1 MTRDRRAALAG
12 LAVVAVVA
20 ASLGGFTLLGGLGI
34 LPGGGSGPAVPHFI
48 DETAAAGISHTY
60 AGDVTYSTGGGV
72 AVFDCNSDG
81 RPDIFTAGGANAAT
95 LYRDDSPTGGALRFT
110 PLPSAA
116 TDLTGVTGAYPLDID
131 GDGVTDLAVLR
142 AGETVLLR
150 GLGNC
155 TFERANEAWGIDGG
169 NALTES
175 FSATWEGPNAWPT
188 LAFGRYVGIDPK
200 GGVTQD
206 CGANVLLR
214 PSAADASRP
223 YAAPIDLAPAYCPLS
238 ALFSSWDGSGRADL
252 RLAND
257 RHYYIG
263 GSEQLWRVASGEAPR
278 LYTAADG
285 WANLQLNG
293 MGIAAYDLTGD
304 GLPEYFVTSQ
314 ADDKLQT
321 LANGTAQPA
330 FKDIALARG
339 VTAARPSTGGDVLPS
354 TSWHP
359 EFADVNNDGRVDL
372 LITKGN
378 VMSEPDFATKD
389 PSDLFLQ
396 NADGTFTDAVEA
408 AGIVAFDRGRG
419 AALADFNLDG
429 QLDLVEVF
437 YAGPAKVWRN
447 AGAGDATAAKPMG
460 HWLALRVTEPAPNTD
475 AIGATLEV
483 QADGAT
489 QRRELTVGGGHAGG
503 QIGWVHVGLG
513 ASTTAQVRVHWPD
526 GSTSAWLAAAA
537 DTFDLVAKG
546 AATLTPWTPP
556 AP

>member
-1 MTRDRRAALAG
+1 MTRGRRAALAG

-20 ASLGGFTLLGGLGI
+20 AALGGYTLLGGLGMTS
-34 LPGGGSGPAVPHFI
+34 GGEGPAIPHFL
-48 DETAAAGISHTY
+48 DETAAAGIDHVY

-72 AVFDCNSDG
+72 AVLDCNADG
-81 RPDIFTAGGANAAT
+81 RPDIYMAGGSNPAV
-95 LYRDDSPTGGALRFT
+95 LYRNLSLTGGALKFAALAD
-110 PLPSAA
+110 PA
-116 TDLTGVTGAYPLDID
+116 TDLPGVTGAYPLDVD
-131 GDGVTDLAVLR
+131 GDGVTDLVVLR

-155 TFERANEAWGIDGG
+155 KFERANEAWGVDGG
-169 NALTES
+169 SALTES
-175 FSATWEGPNAWPT
+175 FSATWEGANALPT

-206 CGANVLLR
+206 CDRNLLLR
-214 PSAADASRP
+214 PGP
-223 YAAPIDLAPAYCPLS
+223 NGKYAAPIDLTPAYCPLS
-238 ALFSSWDGSGRADL
+238 ALFSDWDGSGRRDL

-263 GSEQLWRVASGEAPR
+263 GGEQLWRVAAGEAPR
-278 LYTAADG
+278 LYSATDG
-285 WANLQLNG
+285 WQSLQLNG

-304 GLPEYFVTSQ
+304 GLPEYFITSQ

-321 LANGTAQPA
+321 LASGPAQPTY
-330 FKDIALARG
+330 KDIALARG

-359 EFADVNNDGRVDL
+359 EFNDVNNDGLVDL

-378 VMSEPDFATKD
+378 VTAEPDFATKD

-396 NADGTFTDAVEA
+396 NPDGTFTEAVEQ
-408 AGIVAFDRGRG
+408 AGLVDFDRGRG

-437 YAGPAKVWRN
+437 YGGPAKVWRN
-447 AGAGDATAAKPMG
+447 VGAGDAATPKPLG
-460 HWLALRVTEPAPNTD
+460 HWLALRVTEASPNND
-475 AIGATLEV
+475 AIGAVVEV
-483 QADGAT
+483 QTGSTT

-503 QIGWVHVGLG
+503 QLGWVHLGLG
-513 ASTTAQVRVHWPD
+513 TAATAQVRVRWPD
-526 GSTSAWLAAAA
+526 GSTSPWLPVTA
-537 DTFDLVAKG
+537 DTFDLVTKG
-546 AATLTPWTPP
+546 AAAVSPWLPP